1 MNRFQTFKMKVKE
14 VLTVIPVALLIGLG
28 VVVTTVPE
36 RAYAASSSV
45 PEYIPTTGR
54 DFWLTYMS
62 SDGSGTLDLQIMVI
76 PSANGT
82 IKIKTVDGTGT
93 ETVRHSQSVTASV
106 PVHYTIPAEWR
117 NTVYTT
123 NSDAITHSGLHV
135 TSDDTDFTLYM
146 RSKTFLS
153 DQANSY
159 DMSVVFPTP
168 TLGTDY
174 VVQTYWLDQS
184 YTEFAIVAT
193 EDNTTINIKPR
204 CPTLKSDDSWY
215 EAGVTITKTLA
226 KKGDVYLLK
235 GPDADMDAPYWNLSG
250 STIGASKPVA
260 VFQGGMLAFI
270 PEGSGLS
277 GDHIFE
283 QAVPVYAWGKRFVIM
298 NMSAF
303 PDGATDRGSKPT
315 EYLITAIYPNT
326 QVKVNGTLL
335 CTLQA
340 GQSNMLSDAET
351 GDPDLTMAW
360 GETPKIIETT
370 EPVSVIGFMTNSQ
383 NNPYRLGGGANKYM
397 GEPSMAFIPDVT
409 KGVKEVYYYCKDNY
423 LNTHYVNVVVR
434 SDGVAG
440 MRLNDEDISA
450 LFTTL
455 GTTFNDMP
463 DYYAYARVTLENN
476 ALNKLSNA
484 SNIPFV
490 PVEYSALPT
499 KAMSEAGVIAMNA
512 VPTAPVVFIDDNEAI
527 HGTSLDY
534 CNRHPGIHFTAKVD
548 YPHTSVKWILGEGA
562 ESTDYDAS
570 HMYGLT
576 IGESDTEHDVKF
588 FVYHESP
595 ITHIKDTDSVY
606 VQLKVHPVYY
616 DTLKTKVA
624 AKKMEYTWDS
634 TSLVPFG
641 LIDGGVPKY
650 TRFKFEQKMDLNGR
664 TPWINYK
671 KDSTNASEWTD
682 SHAHFQIFDSLE
694 YATIH
699 TCDSIFYLQLEVVP
713 DIIMPTEYDT
723 VCQAEDYTWAG
734 HHNAW
739 NHLTQND
746 VPITTINTGEAGNFV
761 IRDTM
766 QSKVFPFPDSI
777 HVLNLHISHKPI
789 VAFTTPGKRDSV
801 CETVQDV
808 WTVNYSAEYADSLYY
823 ELWTHE
829 ATPVKKISKGL
840 RRSKTD
846 TELAISGMSALS
858 NGQYILTIKAI
869 NDTTCESAE
878 VADRDTLVIKNRPSL
893 RDISFETA
901 AQCYPATSFK
911 VKYTPVDVK
920 YVKWTVDG
928 KIPSEQS
935 QEVTSAPYEFEIN
948 TTDWA
953 DGTYHLHLY
962 PVSPLGCDSLEDV
975 KDFVINKQPIVTNVT
990 VDSKCDDETSS
1001 WLKFTT
1007 SFAKTFQ
1014 YYIVGETALSSA
1026 LPVTSEGENIDGQVA
1041 LDISMLNVGNTEKT
1055 YTLKIVANSA
1065 SPASCP
1071 SDTAEATFK
1080 VYPMPA
1086 VALNTLS
1093 SECHPA
1099 DADKTVTF
1107 GATTTADS
1115 IKWVLK
1121 RGSDIVRQQTDKFV
1135 KRESIT
1141 LTKASDLNA
1150 PGLYKF
1156 TITAIKT
1163 THDCEVLNPEGGEI
1177 QFTLYDQ
1184 AHITAGTVANKCEG
1198 ENIVV
1203 PITDTYADS
1212 LICVFTRSGA
1222 EVLRDTV
1229 VISGGSGTERLTN
1242 VTIPTGTGAGKLPA
1256 STTAYKITVSA
1267 TNYNQCGG
1275 NTVSVDGIYVHK
1287 VPSIT
1292 AASLSDASLC
1302 ELADQTT
1309 LNVTTDANELIY
1321 EVKKVD
1327 AVWVAPTTV
1336 AAPSSGKLTLLTDTL
1351 SAGSYT
1357 ITLTPKSTTTPS
1369 CEGASFDPIP
1379 FIVHPKPVVNSL
1391 SNSVVCFSDAEAT
1404 ATFTAT
1410 NASTYNFEL
1419 KDKNGSAVTVT
1430 PTISTGSITI
1440 PLSST
1445 MTAALSPYKIRLQA
1459 VSEYTCKSD
1468 WKESTLTINPQPA
1481 KPSNITF
1488 TEPCA
1493 DATTMNV
1500 TFTKDALGNCAVAKI
1515 VETGTVTL
1523 ASTPVEETSRMIP
1536 VSITG
1541 VTAGNTYTLR
1551 IYTFNNV
1558 TNCQS
1563 DSTDKTFTVWPLPT
1577 ITPVDTFACEND
1589 ATVDV
1594 RYSSTNA
1601 KTYTYELTGYG
1612 ITTPRTDTKNAEAS
1626 GYISVDISGL
1636 EANHDYTLSI
1646 TAVSEKDCNTAA
1658 ATTSKVT
1665 IRPRPSITL
1674 SDISDFCEGSASITI
1689 NYTGL
1694 VGATACE
1701 YIVTKGST
1709 EVATGTK
1716 TGLTAPNGSFTI
1728 DPSAWGHSDSY
1739 DDFSIEL
1746 IAKANGCGSQ
1756 STEQKKSFTV
1766 NPLPTTAADAASVTL
1781 CEKEDAAVFTFTTEF
1796 ADTYSYWLSGTG
1808 APTFAETDKEVPTG
1822 GKVTI
1827 TWPKDSQVDGNFTLN
1842 VTVKN
1847 GCATSAAATTTL
1859 KVNNQ
1864 PTVTLSDIA
1873 AGCYPTDSF
1882 VVTYTPTDADSVLFI
1897 VTKGSDEKYR
1907 KFIEVPNAAPYTF
1920 TIPTTPHANWTYG
1933 DYKVTAQAMSALKC
1947 WSTVVEKTFTINE
1960 QPSLTD
1966 LSISNIC
1973 QGYAGIPVSYKHSAV
1988 GTTYEYWIKNT
1999 SKHGTGAVTS
2009 TTEGTFSADISWLD
2023 GGQTYT
2029 LRMIVKSDD
2038 GCPSDTV
2045 EKDFKI
2051 YLESKMH
2058 HTQTEAEISSP
2069 YPVGVKTIT
2078 LNDPAASP
2086 TTGTNYVHWS
2096 VITEATL
2103 NSGSYS
2109 ASDYVREGEITSGLP
2124 ATNSSFD
2131 IDFTGLEPGRYMIIT
2146 TVKTVDG
2153 CNYTLGPSLWMTI
2166 YDPTTI
2172 KINSLTEGKCE
2183 GAQTISAEVETT
2195 FADTIYYIVKKGDD
2209 VVEKFGYKVDNNNE
2223 TAVVKNFD
2231 LQKTTGW
2238 TEGTYTFTV
2247 TAENRVTHST
2257 KDSTRSFVIYPTP
2270 TVTLSTTP
2278 DSICEEVTTSHA
2290 IYLGGDV
2297 NTTKASYSLKLGDT
2311 EKLSGTKEALKDG
2324 KLTLSTAGLADG
2336 VYTLEVT
2343 PFSKHDCQGNMKSM
2357 TLVVKNRPTITLSD
2371 PDAPCAEDEG
2381 YTMAYTGASD
2391 DAYAY
2396 RYDLYYTTGGAN
2408 THVGQGE
2415 GTITVKPTG
2424 SIPVDLRNSTTS
2436 KFLPA
2441 GDYRIDLTTT
2451 TELGCTS
2458 KVTSQ
2463 EFKINVKPT
2472 VKILSVRDTCDNETG
2487 TEVTFT
2493 ASAEATQYK
2502 YEVYKNG
2509 AIVLPAAPAVPT
2521 YADIPEGKK
2530 FGIDI
2535 STLSHGQ
2542 YRLKLQTKTEFGCE
2556 SDVDSVDFRIWQL
2569 PNVKGLAVNDTCKGE
2584 DHVTLTFIDSLATG
2598 NPATDDALARIT
2610 RFTYDLKKGTTTI
2623 RSNVAQTIS
2632 EGVRKFDIPTSDLDT
2647 GKYTITLT
2655 PYSDHGTTYACEG
2668 TPKDVTFTIHTLP
2681 TITVA
2686 HIDSV
2691 CVGVDPI
2698 TISDTTTFAN
2708 TVKYVV
2714 KKGGAIVIP
2723 EQTISGLSG
2732 DGTKEERTITLPT
2745 GSGDGKL
2752 GVGTY
2757 TIELTASNAHLC
2769 HEAKINKTFTVNPIP
2784 SLSFK
2789 SHGRICQDETN
2800 VEMELDT
2807 LYTKTLS
2814 YRLVKVEDDMTE
2826 TEKASATDIPNNGK
2840 IAFNPSASG
2849 LNLEAGKYKM
2859 YATPKS
2865 PFGCE
2870 GTEKSVIFY
2879 INLQPTIGVAG
2890 TPVQQCG
2897 DGVELKVKYAVSEKT
2912 STYTCTLW
2920 NNDYSAGAWAT
2931 SAPQAIG
2938 GTDST
2943 FVIPTSDM
2951 QLGTYHIVL
2960 QAVSD
2965 SGCVSEPDTT
2975 DVTLEPVYLEPI
2987 VTDTTICFGGDFDWY
3002 VKNCS
3007 GEEILH
3013 AHMSSLKEG
3022 KQVTDTLKCSNGQCN
3037 PIYKLDLKVWPE
3049 YASNDAP
3056 YKLCA
3061 GDTLFWRGETITTGG
3076 KHEHIEAGV
3085 ALHGCDSIYRIEVNL
3100 IEPKTTTT
3108 SDTVFYCYGEK
3119 VTINDK
3125 AFELLTPGLQTL
3137 RDTLRDEG
3145 GLGCDT
3151 AYYEMTVIVGEHHY
3165 YDTTVVECG
3174 QFYWYVTDSTYTQ
3187 STTHEVKLKTTDGHN
3202 CDSIH
3207 VLNLTI
3213 NPTYDSTK
3221 VYIIHKDQLPFTAYG
3236 KTFTQSE
3243 FSEEIPERTKDSKYS
3258 TIAGCDSIYHV
3269 KVIVS
3274 PKPVDTTEVTI
3285 CDNELPYK
3293 WLHLGEDYG
3302 TYNQA
3307 GEYAKEVTD
3316 SIHLLHLTVNKTF
3329 KQTHTEVACETFT
3342 WELNGQTYTET
3353 GKDTIFG
3360 ASYLTGCDSIHILDL
3375 TIEYN
3380 EVSTVYETVCEG
3392 VLKTVGGHTKIW
3404 EADETF
3410 DVIVESKESGC
3421 TSKVTY
3427 NVTVAKVEKRDTTRT
3442 SFCEGDSILW
3452 RGTYY
3457 HEGGTYHDTIPYD
3470 DSGCAKEIYTLE
3482 LTANP
3487 SYKGADERYE
3497 TVEVHP
3503 DALPFKWEGHRNDT
3517 LLYDSGDYYD
3527 NLKTKIFGCDSIHHI
3542 HFHVGL
3548 VTRDTLQDPLIGCD
3562 TVEWT
3567 IGDRTHI
3574 YTESHTGNKLAS
3586 DTVWYVKDD
3595 KKTYDTIHFRS
3606 IEVYKP
3612 YILAE
3617 DAFTVCPNTS
3627 FTWHGEQHELA
3638 EVGDSLMTYIGH
3650 NDLTGCDSTFT
3661 RMVHVAEELHEQE
3674 TVVVCPNELPYKW
3687 VGHKA
3692 DTLLY
3697 TSGDYIDE
3705 HTSIWGCDSTYVLNF
3720 TVKTVNVTNV
3730 EATICQGKTYVWL
3743 KGTDTLMT
3751 IPGNEVGEKKP
3762 YYYDYTD
3769 NGCDVQDTLLLT
3781 VTPPATPIVTDTTI
3795 CYGEIFD
3802 WVVKGCDGVTDVTL
3816 MKGLT
3821 AETDQTIMLDC
3832 EGYECNPIY
3841 ELHLHV
3847 RKEFAGDDEYLTLC
3861 ADETYDWFGQLITE
3875 AGTYERRVG
3884 DLPVDGATQGCDS
3897 VYRIIVDK
3905 IVPEYKT
3912 MNQSACYSEPV
3923 IFNGKTYTDLPV
3935 GQQVLLD
3942 TIHALGGCDSLYLR
3956 LNLTVGQRYYDSIV
3970 VTECDKYEW
3979 AVNGHT
3985 YYHSGIYSETMS
3997 TVDGCDSVFVLNLTI
4012 NESYEAYES
4021 YDILETELPY
4031 TVHEYTYTA
4040 AGTYDRVFH
4049 SIGGCDSIYH
4059 ITITTHPLIL
4069 PKDTMEKTICA
4080 DAAPYNW
4087 RGTDYAQSG
4096 WYSKTTT
4103 VDGKDTVH
4111 VLHLTV
4117 NKTYSDTIYVHSCGA
4132 YTWYGMDYTTT
4143 GNYTHVATSSCGCDS
4158 VEVLALTI
4166 GKPTASTVDVTAC
4179 QYELTTVG
4187 NHTFVASADE
4197 SFTETLRNAAGC
4209 DSVITYNV
4217 TVTAREYTAV
4227 EADAFCEGTE
4237 YSWFGHT
4244 YTEAGTYNDTV
4255 FDANGCATTIHTLEL
4270 TTKPK
4275 YRFDED
4281 VEVSELALPYI
4292 WVGHKGMGTADTLLR
4307 TNGDY
4312 YERLVSQVSGCDSI
4326 YHIHFH
4332 VNFVERD
4339 TVSAQGCDSV
4349 EWRGKTYTESQLAS
4363 DTIFTDVEHLLY
4375 DTVHFCNITV
4385 NYNYSEVE
4393 PEFTICQNEAFEWHG
4408 TTFAANSFE
4417 AGDSLLT
4424 YVGHN
4429 AATGCD
4435 STYNVT
4441 VHVIASFRSEESY
4454 NACPN
4459 ELPYNWRGQ
4468 LLNAAGQYTDV
4479 RPSETGCDSTYVLN
4493 FTVQTIT
4500 VPDTETQTVCQETQV
4515 SWHGL
4520 EIETNTPGEY
4530 TYYKWYTAAG
4540 ECDSTYH
4547 RLDLTVYRTEH
4558 DGGYDTIHICNGE
4571 SQEWHEHSYT
4581 VAKTATNYHAET
4593 NTYEADYDD
4602 IRTNIFGCDSL
4613 DAHLHLVMHQPYNI
4627 TLGDTT
4633 ICNSYDWNGA
4643 MTITESGTYSHSF
4656 TTAFGCNDSTVTRTF
4671 VVYHS
4676 ETLTEDTVR
4685 ACNSYYWPRTHQEY
4699 TESDTYEHHVPQMG
4713 GACDSIYYLPLII
4726 NQSKRDTISVKY
4738 CDTTYTWGKTGEKF
4752 TSTGIYEVETVP
4764 GANGCDSTVVLKLQ
4778 LPTLVHV
4785 SKDTTACD
4793 NFVWKGGNYPVS
4805 TVIYDTVKTEGCD
4818 SIVYTRLNLTVNHS
4832 VSTRDTIEVCREYN
4846 ENGEGYTH
4854 TTDDILHLETKD
4866 GCDSTVYRHIII
4878 NHPDSIYDT
4887 IRTCEAYTRNGH
4899 TYLYSQDDQ
4908 QDFLCDSVLFL
4919 HIIIDRDKDSTLYIT
4934 AWDSYTWEGD
4944 TYTES
4949 TTDIKTLSTVNG
4961 CDSVVTLNLTI
4972 NDSKDTVETQIAC
4985 ESFYWEWSDS
4995 TYLLSTIDT
5004 VTHRIDVG
5012 LISERDSTRILQLS
5026 IGNKKF
5032 TAVEESACDFFIWHG
5047 TEYLES
5053 GVFTYEYKDTC
5064 EGNVDT
5070 LHLTIYHQV
5079 KDTIRDTYCDVATI
5093 NGRSYFRDTT
5103 FTDNLKTEHGCDSTV
5118 TYILTFTHRHTM
5130 TISEQACGSYTWE
5143 GTTYTKSGVYNKVL
5157 TDIYGC
5163 DSVVTLQLSIQPLYH
5178 HEFDV
5183 TSCSGSYVWNNEIL
5197 DVAGDYEHTYSA
5209 VNGCDS
5215 VVTLHLSLPS
5225 AISPM
5230 PLDTTVCDF
5239 LWWNGRKYTETGMY
5253 SETFTSAV
5261 TGCDSVAR
5269 LYLTIAAHPTGEMT
5283 ETAVDW
5289 FPWGSETYYESGVYQ
5304 QRFAR
5309 EEGCDS
5315 IVTLYLTITNP
5326 LPITEIADTA
5336 CDAYTWDSETFYE
5349 SGVYTRNFPTLDGRD
5364 SIVKLSLVINHDT
5377 AVSITDKLCGP
5388 YEWNGVTYTETG
5400 VYTQIFQRA
5409 SGCDS
5414 VVTLTLTLCERFETA
5429 FTATEREIY
5438 TWDGVDYTE
5447 SGVYTNRYKTVIGCD
5462 SVVTMMLTILS
5473 NVYEE
5478 ISDTVCSEYMWADS
5492 VFTHSTI
5499 HAHVFPA
5506 ANGCDS
5512 VVTLTLVVH
5521 EPVYTDLYD
5530 TVKICDTTD
5539 PSYSDH
5545 YTLPWGEQVS
5555 HTGIYSD
5562 TLTSELS
5569 QCDSIVRFHLQWCDE
5584 ELCAD
5589 TTHFTVD
5596 DQCESYVWDGVTYN
5610 TTGSYTRHYRLENGC
5625 DSVVIMRLN
5634 ILPSVHS
5641 VMDINACDSLYWEST
5656 GQWYYESGFYY
5667 DTVQAANGCDSIMI
5681 LHAVIGHAGDSILE
5695 LTSCDAYTINGETF
5709 TESGTYIQHL
5719 LTTTGCDS
5727 TLTIHLTLNPSADTI
5742 VDETACDS
5750 MYWELPDTMLYQTG
5764 FYPQVLSSVVTGC
5777 DSVVNLHLIVYGSK
5791 EVFELDSL
5799 QNCDS
5804 LIWGDEYA
5812 GIDTL
5817 YLDGTYTKTFQTSV
5831 GCDSTVTKRLIL
5843 KRHDEVVAPDTASC
5857 DSLIWNDLTIFES
5870 GTYTDTLKSWLK
5882 GCDSIVTMNVTI
5894 NPTLEVEVY
5903 ETVKPPF
5910 YTWPTD
5916 NDTIWKSGTYVD
5928 TTASFITGCDSIT
5941 TLYLT
5946 IKDSI
5951 IIDTVRIDTFGYC
5964 QGDTAHIMYEL
5975 ERGHATRYLL
5985 IFEGSSLVQDV
5996 DPTRD
6001 FISVTDTTELEN
6013 HGMNFMFDLIIPQY
6027 CRADSVYVAW
6037 LTLCDEYSCSKP
6049 KRLEIKVSIDGVLV
6063 SMWTDVVAIN
6073 NYEEE
6078 FVGYQWYSRPYM
6090 SDEKPEIIEGATK
6103 QYYSD
6108 GDDLYA
6114 CYRARLQFANDKWA
6128 YTCEECFNMTNDSI
6142 VELIAYPTPAP
6153 RGMPVTIK
6161 ALRIPIEKLAGSRIS
6176 ITNVQGLSV
6185 RDISMKD
6192 GERSVEVNTKDNPL
6206 SAGVYIATL
6215 IPGETIDLGKKDPPT
6230 VKFIVF

>member
-28 VVVTTVPE
+28 VVVTAVPE
-36 RAYAASSSV
+36 RAWAATSSV
-45 PEYIPTTGR
+45 PEYIPSEGTK
-54 DFWLTYMS
+54 FW
-62 SDGSGTLDLQIMVI
+62 V
-76 PSANGT
+76 
-82 IKIKTVDGTGT
+82 
-93 ETVRHSQSVTASV
+93 
-106 PVHYTIPAEWR
+106 
-117 NTVYTT
+117 
-123 NSDAITHSGLHV
+123 
-135 TSDDTDFTLYM
+135 
-146 RSKTFLS
+146 TFLS
-153 DQANSY
+153 NNKGAATNEADREVKLIAAARTGATVTLTYSVDASTETHYIPAGGGEITITLDKSKVYNLEDNVGQNR
-159 DMSVVFPTP
+159 MSVLVTS
-168 TLGTDY
+168 GTDTISLYAAARDGNYYESTFVLPEHALGNEY
-174 VVQTYWLDQS
+174 VVQTERTNQPGYCS
-184 YTEFAIVAT
+184 EYAIVAAK
-193 EDNTTINIKPR
+193 DNTHITINQRETNGNSASQIVPSSATTT
-204 CPTLKSDDSWY
+204 TL
-215 EAGVTITKTLA
+215 TLN
-226 KKGDVYLLK
+226 KGDVYYVRSTQTFKQGIQTYYATLSGTSITADSVFAVYQADEASRAPYIGGHTQNYFLEQALPIATWGK
-235 GPDADMDAPYWNLSG
+235 EFIVSKIADMFLENHNIVRITAVYDG
-250 STIGASKPVA
+250 TEITIR
-260 VFQGGMLAFI
+260 
-270 PEGSGLS
+270 
-277 GDHIFE
+277 DRN
-283 QAVPVYAWGKRFVIM
+283 GKTTTATL
-298 NMSAF
+298 SAF
-303 PDGATDRGSKPT
+303 STFEHPWITSATGGATGAANTNNQYDDIYIKASHP
-315 EYLITAIYPNT
+315 IT
-326 QVKVNGTLL
+326 
-335 CTLQA
+335 
-340 GQSNMLSDAET
+340 
-351 GDPDLTMAW
+351 
-360 GETPKIIETT
+360 
-370 EPVSVIGFMTNSQ
+370 VSSFV
-383 NNPYRLGGGANKYM
+383 P
-397 GEPSMAFIPDVT
+397 
-409 KGVKEVYYYCKDNY
+409 
-423 LNTHYVNVVVR
+423 
-434 SDGVAG
+434 
-440 MRLNDEDISA
+440 
-450 LFTTL
+450 
-455 GTTFNDMP
+455 
-463 DYYAYARVTLENN
+463 NN
-476 ALNKLSNA
+476 ALNEDEYGSSYGAPAVAWIPPLRQGVHKMTVGTTANDMIIFLA
-484 SNIPFV
+484 NIVV
-490 PVEYSALPT
+490 PT
-499 KAMSEAGVIAMNA
+499 NA
-512 VPTAPVVFIDDNEAI
+512 VSSMKIDGVDLTTLDEAEWACSPFPDTDYSVIQLIMDYSGDVKHEITNDKSKFIVTTYGLGNNNAYYYASGFNTAPAAPIVFVDDNEAI
-527 HGTSLDY
+527 HQDTLDY

-548 YPHTSVKWILGEGA
+548 YPHTGIKWELGEDTEIYVTTA
-562 ESTDYDAS
+562 DDEYEAS
-570 HMYGLT
+570 HMYGAT
-576 IGESDTEHDVKF
+576 IGESDKIHDVRL
-588 FVYHESP
+588 FVYRESP
-595 ITHIKDTDSVY
+595 ITHVKDTDSVR
-606 VQLKVHPVYY
+606 VTLNVHPVYY

-624 AKKMEYTWDS
+624 AKKMEYRWDS

-641 LIDGGVPKY
+641 LIKDGVPKY
-650 TRFKFEQKMDLNGR
+650 SRFKFDQKMDFYGR

-671 KDSTNASEWTD
+671 KDSANASQWTD
-682 SHAHFQIFDSLE
+682 AHARFQIFDSLV
-694 YATIH
+694 YWTKY
-699 TCDSIFYLQLEVVP
+699 TCDSIFYLQLDVVP
-713 DIIMPTEYDT
+713 DTVMKTEYDT
-723 VCQAEDYTWAG
+723 VCQAESFTWTG

-777 HVLNLHISHKPI
+777 HVLNLHVSHKPI
-789 VAFTTPGKRDSV
+789 VAFTTPGKRDSI

-829 ATPVKKISKGL
+829 ATPVKKIYKGI

-846 TELAISGMSALS
+846 TELAISGMSSLRD
-858 NGQYILTIKAI
+858 GQYILTIKAI

-975 KDFVINKQPIVTNVT
+975 KDFVINRQPIVTNVT
-990 VDSKCDDETSS
+990 VDSKCDEETSS

-1007 SFAKTFQ
+1007 SFAKTFK

-1026 LPVTSEGENIDGQVA
+1026 LPVTSEGENVDGQVA

-1065 SPASCP
+1065 APASCP

-1177 QFTLYDQ
+1177 QFTIYDQ

-1229 VISGGSGTERLTN
+1229 VIPGGSGTERLTN

-1256 STTAYKITVSA
+1256 STTAYKVTVSA

-1391 SNSVVCFSDAEAT
+1391 SNAVVCFSDVEAT

-1445 MTAALSPYKIRLQA
+1445 MTAALSPYTIRLQA

-1646 TAVSEKDCNTAA
+1646 TAVSEKGCNTAA

-1728 DPSAWGHSDSY
+1728 DPSAWGHSDSD

-1766 NPLPTTAADAASVTL
+1766 NPLPTIAADAASVTL

-1864 PTVTLSDIA
+1864 PEVELTISNICQDDEAGLNFNYTVSTEADRYDLHVWKADRSKHIGGDGNFALPAKPTGTIHKSFIPWGA
-1873 AGCYPTDSF
+1873 PIGAGSYVAVMRVRNSTTGCES
-1882 VVTYTPTDADSVLFI
+1882 DSV
-1897 VTKGSDEKYR
+1897 V
-1907 KFIEVPNAAPYTF
+1907 VPF
-1920 TIPTTPHANWTYG
+1920 TIHPIPTVNSNFTVQPVCMNGEPRVDFKHTHGATVKYWIDG
-1933 DYKVTAQAMSALKC
+1933 VEKSAVTINGTEDAAWFIADISGVEAGTNHKMKLQVISGTSPACESAE
-1947 WSTVVEKTFTINE
+1947 STEKTFTIHPIPTITTHDTTAVYQVAGVDVRYSATNA
-1960 QPSLTD
+1960 SSYTYTLTGEGITPRNG
-1966 LSISNIC
+1966 SGSAST
-1973 QGYAGIPVSYKHSAV
+1973 AGLIPVNTNELNPGEYNLSVTVESEHGCSKSATSKITIHDPATV
-1988 GTTYEYWIKNT
+1988 VIDEPIASNLCEGSTDPVVIHVHTTYADKFTYVVTDSGDNEKATGTVTYTNT
-1999 SKHGTGAVTS
+1999 DDTPVDKDFTL
-2009 TTEGTFSADISWLD
+2009 ADISGWAD
-2023 GGQTYT
+2023 GEYT
-2029 LRMIVKSDD
+2029 V
-2038 GCPSDTV
+2038 
-2045 EKDFKI
+2045 
-2051 YLESKMH
+2051 
-2058 HTQTEAEISSP
+2058 
-2069 YPVGVKTIT
+2069 
-2078 LNDPAASP
+2078 
-2086 TTGTNYVHWS
+2086 
-2096 VITEATL
+2096 
-2103 NSGSYS
+2103 
-2109 ASDYVREGEITSGLP
+2109 
-2124 ATNSSFD
+2124 
-2131 IDFTGLEPGRYMIIT
+2131 
-2146 TVKTVDG
+2146 
-2153 CNYTLGPSLWMTI
+2153 
-2166 YDPTTI
+2166 
-2172 KINSLTEGKCE
+2172 
-2183 GAQTISAEVETT
+2183 
-2195 FADTIYYIVKKGDD
+2195 
-2209 VVEKFGYKVDNNNE
+2209 
-2223 TAVVKNFD
+2223 
-2231 LQKTTGW
+2231 
-2238 TEGTYTFTV
+2238 TV
-2247 TAENRVTHST
+2247 TAEN
-2257 KDSTRSFVIYPTP
+2257 
-2270 TVTLSTTP
+2270 TVTKVTKTKSSTFEILP
-2278 DSICEEVTTSHA
+2278 KPEVVLPAKDSICHKTATYDVVFQTGTTGVKTVSYRLVKGAETKLEETDVPATSGKFTLTTDALDAYETESYTLYVTPKS
-2290 IYLGGDV
+2290 
-2297 NTTKASYSLKLGDT
+2297 
-2311 EKLSGTKEALKDG
+2311 
-2324 KLTLSTAGLADG
+2324 ADG
-2336 VYTLEVT
+2336 CVGDEVSMPFYVFNNPTFVMTAPTNPCEEDAAKTVVNYTST
-2343 PFSKHDCQGNMKSM
+2343 
-2357 TLVVKNRPTITLSD
+2357 
-2371 PDAPCAEDEG
+2371 
-2381 YTMAYTGASD
+2381 
-2391 DAYAY
+2391 YANTFDY
-2396 RYDLYYTTGGAN
+2396 KLYNVTGGQN
-2408 THVGQGE
+2408 TPTAIGSNNVKAAAT
-2415 GTITVKPTG
+2415 GTIELD
-2424 SIPVDLRNSTTS
+2424 IHALED
-2436 KFLPA
+2436 
-2441 GDYRIDLTTT
+2441 GDY
-2451 TELGCTS
+2451 ELRATARNIHGCPVEATP
-2458 KVTSQ
+2458 VA
-2463 EFKINVKPT
+2463 FKIYPKPT
-2472 VKILSVRDTCDNETG
+2472 VKIVSVRDTCDNETG

-2493 ASAEATQYK
+2493 ASAEAKQYK
-2502 YEVYKNG
+2502 YAVYKNG

-2530 FGIDI
+2530 FGLDI

-2598 NPATDDALARIT
+2598 NPAMDDALARIT

-2745 GSGDGKL
+2745 GTGDGKL

-2769 HEAKINKTFTVNPIP
+2769 HEAKISKTFTVNPIP

-2849 LNLEAGKYKM
+2849 LNLEAGKYKL

-3007 GEEILH
+3007 GEDILH

-3022 KQVTDTLKCSNGQCN
+3022 KQVTDTLKCNNGQCN

-3049 YASNDAP
+3049 YSADDAP

-3213 NPTYDSTK
+3213 NPIYDSTK

-3269 KVIVS
+3269 TVIVS

-3375 TIEYN
+3375 TIEHN

-3392 VLKTVGGHTKIW
+3392 VLKTVGVHTKIW

-3457 HEGGTYHDTIPYD
+3457 HEGGTYNDTIPYD

-3730 EATICQGKTYVWL
+3730 EATICQSKTYVWL

-3861 ADETYDWFGQLITE
+3861 AGETYDWFGQLITE

-3912 MNQSACYSEPV
+3912 INQNACYGEPV
-3923 IFNGKTYTDLPV
+3923 IFNNKTYTDLPV

-4012 NESYEAYES
+4012 NESYESYES
-4021 YDILETELPY
+4021 YDIHETELPY

-4080 DAAPYNW
+4080 DVAPYNW

-4103 VDGKDTVH
+4103 IDGKDTVH

-4166 GKPTASTVDVTAC
+4166 GQPTASTVDVTAC

-4244 YTEAGTYNDTV
+4244 YTEAGTYYDTV

-4547 RLDLTVYRTEH
+4547 RLNLTVYRTEH

-4581 VAKTATNYHAET
+4581 VAKTAANYHAET

-5026 IGNKKF
+5026 IGNKKL

-5130 TISEQACGSYTWE
+5130 TIREQACGSYTWE

-5569 QCDSIVRFHLQWCDE
+5569 QCDSIVRFHLQWCAE

-5831 GCDSTVTKRLIL
+5831 GCDSTVTKRLTLI
-5843 KRHDEVVAPDTASC
+5843 RHDEVVAPDTASC
-5857 DSLIWNDLTIFES
+5857 DSLIWNNLRIFES
-5870 GTYTDTLKSWLK
+5870 GTYTDTLESELK
-5882 GCDSIVTMNVTI
+5882 KCDSIVTINVTINPTYHTEYTDSVAPAPYWIWPLNGDTLPGTGDYTDTVAAVTGCDSIVTLHLIMT
-5894 NPTLEVEVY
+5894 
-5903 ETVKPPF
+5903 
-5910 YTWPTD
+5910 
-5916 NDTIWKSGTYVD
+5916 
-5928 TTASFITGCDSIT
+5928 
-5941 TLYLT
+5941 
-5946 IKDSI
+5946 DSI
-5951 IIDTVRIDTFGYC
+5951 ILRPEKPFDIDTFGYC
-5964 QGDTAHIMYEL
+5964 PGYTAEIPFNLKQGYPTCYILRFDTTGWGGKEFSPEVMSQLDTTDLPATGGIIDSLITVFIPDGCPAGVYKATL
-5975 ERGHATRYLL
+5975 QLFDYGHLSQSDEYP
-5985 IFEGSSLVQDV
+5985 FY
-5996 DPTRD
+5996 
-6001 FISVTDTTELEN
+6001 ISVN
-6013 HGMNFMFDLIIPQY
+6013 
-6027 CRADSVYVAW
+6027 
-6037 LTLCDEYSCSKP
+6037 
-6049 KRLEIKVSIDGVLV
+6049 IKNAIV
-6063 SMWTDVVAIN
+6063 SMWKDVVAIDN
-6073 NYEEE
+6073 HEDKYSD
-6078 FVGYQWYSRPYM
+6078 YQWYKNDQPADTTFM
-6090 SDEKPEIIEGATK
+6090 DTNK

-6108 GDDLYA
+6108 HEVLDA
-6114 CYRARLQFANDKWA
+6114 CYRAKLLVAVDDTTTTWMF
-6128 YTCEECFNMTNDSI
+6128 TCDTCFHLLPDS
-6142 VELIAYPTPAP
+6142 VALIAYPTPVPSGIEITLEVLGISTEELAGSSIRITTIP
-6153 RGMPVTIK
+6153 GVPVQD
-6161 ALRIPIEKLAGSRIS
+6161 IPIEAGERRVA
-6176 ITNVQGLSV
+6176 TNVND
-6185 RDISMKD
+6185 R
-6192 GERSVEVNTKDNPL
+6192 RL
-6206 SAGVYIATL
+6206 SAGIYVATL
-6215 IPGETIDLGKKDPPT
+6215 IPGDKVNLSNNKDMPN